1 MRPAHTMFDG
11 DTIFTMATN
20 KVEADINVVGLLAA
34 RVMEKAILRGV
45 KEAKGAYGYLSFKD
59 IDFNR

>member
-20 KVEADINVVGLLAA
+20 KVKADTTTVGMIAA
-34 RVMEKAILRGV
+34 RVMEKAIINAV
-45 KEAKGAYGYLSFKD
+45 KSASSLDNYIAFKD
-59 IDFNR
+59 L